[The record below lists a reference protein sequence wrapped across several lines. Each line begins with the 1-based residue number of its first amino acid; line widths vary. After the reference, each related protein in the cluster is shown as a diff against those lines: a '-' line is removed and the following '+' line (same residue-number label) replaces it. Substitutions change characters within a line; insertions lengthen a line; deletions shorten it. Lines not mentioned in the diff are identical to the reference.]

1 MLDTILPKPWQGSGD
16 ALTDA
21 LARASASI
29 ARLDQALGLHPLQ
42 TAFLYRTRLEAARR
56 QAAVDGLAI
65 DPWHLAAVREG
76 FRLRMDHA
84 LRIIDRGA
92 IFEAARQA
100 LALHQWMVEPDFDQ
114 EGEVQRAEGVILD
127 QGEATPL
134 LAAAFGMWAW
144 LDKGE
149 DRVPIRAA
157 VIRHWKRQRLLRSP
171 VPLTGAASLRPDVP
185 WDEATWV
192 PAFLSA
198 LAGEADDG
206 LHLLFDMERSW
217 FAARRAVAGKR
228 SNSRATAAVDILAA
242 APLVSGTSLAA
253 ALGMAPNNATAL
265 LDQFCAAGI
274 AVEVTHR
281 SKRRLFGLSALA
293 PLRDEVAPPRRPE
306 PGRGRGRPP
315 IVRIENEV
323 VEPLPM
329 PLMTPLQ
336 RREFDTG
343 DLDQWMTQLEQQ
355 TQQTRRVLASTTRPK
370 PEY

>member
-1 MLDTILPKPWQGSGD
+1 LLETMLRKPWQGPGH
-16 ALTDA
+16 ALADA

-29 ARLDQALGLHPLQ
+29 ARLDQALSLHPLQ

-65 DPWHLAAVREG
+65 DPWHLAAVLEG

-84 LRIIDRGA
+84 LRIIDRGS
-92 IFEAARQA
+92 IFEAARHA
-100 LALHQWMVEPDFDQ
+100 LTLHQWMVEPDFDQ
-114 EGEVQRAEGVILD
+114 EGEVRRAEGVILD

-134 LAAAFGMWAW
+134 LAAAFGMRAW
-144 LDKGE
+144 LEKGE
-149 DRVPIRAA
+149 DRAPIRAA

-171 VPLTGAASLRPDVP
+171 VPLTGAASLRRGVP

-206 LHLLFDMERSW
+206 LHQLFDMERAW
-217 FAARRAVAGKR
+217 LTARRAVAGKR
-228 SNSRATAAVDILAA
+228 RNSRAAAAVDILAA

-315 IVRIENEV
+315 MARVEEQV
-323 VEPLPM
+323 AEPLPM
-329 PLMTPLQ
+329 PPMTPIQ

-343 DLDQWMTQLEQQ
+343 DHDHWMAQVEQKI
-355 TQQTRRVLASTTRPK
+355 QQTRRVLESTTRPK
-370 PEY
+370 PED